1 MAPPGQNVCFK
12 DWLKTDP
19 AYPGRLERILYTAS
33 AKINGIGIDAPFFD
47 ENVYGFEKW
56 NAALNFAL
64 VEVNRSLTFKDV
76 NGELAKDTV
85 TFAGLLCA
93 AIMEPFI
100 GITEASKIYEFCRNG
115 VQFPMQAVAPPP
127 APGAS
132 NPPTVQSSV
141 NTIKAAMAAASQ
153 VNPASYNPFVNVHP
167 RLKGTATVTGIDK
180 ISNCGCVCKKCNTSN
195 EYAAP
200 NQDDGTYIC
209 FGCR

>member
-1 MAPPGQNVCFK
+1 MGSRRLAPPGQNACFK

-19 AYPGRLERILYTAS
+19 AYPGRLERILYPAS

-56 NAALNFAL
+56 NAALNLAL
-64 VEVNRSLTFKDV
+64 IEVNHSLTFKDV

-115 VQFPMQAVAPPP
+115 VQFPMKALAPPQAPVNPPKAATQPGSPANWP
-127 APGAS
+127 APQNFKLNLDTG
-132 NPPTVQSSV
+132 
-141 NTIKAAMAAASQ
+141 K
-153 VNPASYNPFVNVHP
+153 ASYT
-167 RLKGTATVTGIDK
+167 GT
-180 ISNCGCVCKKCNTSN
+180 GCVCKKCNTSN